1 MNICI
6 LIGTFRSEAAYRV
19 MTECT
24 RMIKEGVCLH
34 PLINMLLEK
43 RIINETDKSQ
53 IIDRSCNLS
62 DDERMDKLLNFVKAS
77 VRGDVEDFNLFIQ
90 IIKQVNTRQA
100 DRLAQNLNDTYK
112 KLLDS
117 RSH

>member
-1 MNICI
+1 MNICT
-6 LIGTFRSEAAYRV
+6 LIGTSNVADRV

-24 RMIKEGVCLH
+24 RMIKEAVGLY
-34 PLINMLLEK
+34 PLIDMLLEN
-43 RIINETDKSQ
+43 RIINETNKSQ

-77 VRGDVEDFNLFIQ
+77 VRGDVEDFNLFID
-90 IIKQVNTRQA
+90 IIKQVNTRRA
-100 DRLAQNLNDTYK
+100 DRLAQNLKDTYK
-112 KLLDS
+112 KLLGS